1 MSFTSTDFIWF
12 SIVFIPLYLITI
24 NKLVINNL
32 VLLSA
37 NLLFYGWV
45 HPYFVALLL
54 ASTVV
59 DFTLALL
66 IDSSRNK
73 HRRRAFLAMSI
84 VVNLIFLGYFKYTNF
99 IISTFNNSVGS
110 NINLIAT
117 IVLPA
122 GISFY
127 TFQSMSYTIE
137 VYREHIRA
145 TRSLLD
151 YLGFVSFFPH
161 LVAGPIMRATVL
173 LPQIQKQRTF
183 DPELAEDG
191 ARQIL
196 WGLTKKILIA
206 DNLATPVEVA
216 FSAPSQYSA
225 ASLLAASFFF
235 SFQIY
240 ADFSAYSDIAI
251 GVAKIMGIRL
261 IRNFN
266 TPYFA
271 TNIADFWRRW
281 HISLTSWF
289 RDYVFF
295 PLGGSRVSTNRW
307 IFNIFLVFL
316 VSGLWHGANYTFIVW
331 ATIHATVYV
340 GLALMHRL
348 GLSMP
353 EHPTANVVSCLLT
366 FTMVT
371 IAWIF
376 FRAENVT
383 TATEIIRRIATPALW
398 YVQNSYWRAVHCD
411 TAVGVIVFLI
421 VIEWITRK
429 WEHPL
434 AIASWGPVVRRTV
447 YASLLGA
454 VVLYGAA
461 NEAAFIY
468 FQF

>member
-99 IISTFNNSVGS
+99 IISTFNDSVGS

-151 YLGFVSFFPH
+151 YLEFVSFFPH

-196 WGLTKKILIA
+196 WGLPRRYLSRIISQLQSRSPFLHQVNIVPHRCWP
-206 DNLATPVEVA
+206 PV
-216 FSAPSQYSA
+216 
-225 ASLLAASFFF
+225 F
-235 SFQIY
+235 SFPFKY
-240 ADFSAYSDIAI
+240 
-251 GVAKIMGIRL
+251 ML
-261 IRNFN
+261 ISPP
-266 TPYFA
+266 TP
-271 TNIADFWRRW
+271 ILQ
-281 HISLTSWF
+281 S
-289 RDYVFF
+289 V
-295 PLGGSRVSTNRW
+295 
-307 IFNIFLVFL
+307 
-316 VSGLWHGANYTFIVW
+316 
-331 ATIHATVYV
+331 
-340 GLALMHRL
+340 
-348 GLSMP
+348 
-353 EHPTANVVSCLLT
+353 LL
-366 FTMVT
+366 
-371 IAWIF
+371 
-376 FRAENVT
+376 
-383 TATEIIRRIATPALW
+383 
-398 YVQNSYWRAVHCD
+398 
-411 TAVGVIVFLI
+411 
-421 VIEWITRK
+421 K
-429 WEHPL
+429 
-434 AIASWGPVVRRTV
+434 
-447 YASLLGA
+447 
-454 VVLYGAA
+454 
-461 NEAAFIY
+461 
-468 FQF
+468 